1 MFRVSMVTWVTP
13 DTQRAQDAGRA
24 RGRRAAIKRAL
35 VISDIHG
42 MHTALVA
49 LLQAVRYQPAEDDLI
64 CLGDYIDRGPDSRKV
79 VEFFMELK
87 EHHGPRV
94 TLLKGNHEDMCLQA
108 HKDGMINKRAARIM
122 WRFDGSEATLASW
135 GGKVPLEALRFMDSL
150 LLYHES
156 EDMIFV
162 HGGVVPE
169 LPLEPSDPHD
179 LLWSRNTAPHY
190 SGKLVVVGHTIQ
202 SEGVTF
208 DAKAKT
214 LFIDTGAFLAM
225 LGMPGRLSIVDLTSR
240 MVHFI
245 RTDTGTLGCKKLDM
259 KMGSGSR

>member
-1 MFRVSMVTWVTP
+1 
-13 DTQRAQDAGRA
+13 
-24 RGRRAAIKRAL
+24 
-35 VISDIHG
+35 
-42 MHTALVA
+42 MHNALVA
-49 LLQAVRYQPAEDDLI
+49 LLQAVRYEPSEDALI
-64 CLGDYIDRGPDSRKV
+64 CLGDYIDRGPDSREV

-108 HKDGMINKRAARIM
+108 HKDGLVNKRDARNM
-122 WRFDGSEATLASW
+122 WRFDGCEATLASW
-135 GGKVPLEALRFMDSL
+135 GGKVPLEVLRFMESL

-156 EDMIFV
+156 KDMIFV

-169 LPLEPSDPHD
+169 LPLEHSEPYD
-179 LLWSRNTAPHY
+179 LLWSRNAAPHY
-190 SGKLVVVGHTIQ
+190 SGKTVVVGHTIQ

-208 DAKAKT
+208 DAKANM
-214 LFIDTGAFLAM
+214 LSIDTGAFIAL
-225 LGMPGRLSIVDLTSR
+225 LGMPGRLSIVDLTNK

-245 RTDTGTLGCKKLDM
+245 RTDTGKLGRKRLDP

>member
-1 MFRVSMVTWVTP
+1 MVRRSVIPATTVIALSN
-13 DTQRAQDAGRA
+13 AQKERN
-24 RGRRAAIKRAL
+24 IKRTL

-42 MHTALVA
+42 MHDALVA
-49 LLQAVRYQPAEDDLI
+49 LLQAVRYDPLEDELV

-79 VEFFMELK
+79 VELFMELK

-108 HKDGMINKRAARIM
+108 HKDGMSREGKARLR
-122 WRFDGSEATLASW
+122 WRFDGCESTLASW
-135 GGKVPLEALRFMDSL
+135 GGTVPPEALRFMESL
-150 LLYHES
+150 LLYHENQ
-156 EDMIFV
+156 DTIFV

-169 LPLEPSDPHD
+169 LPLEHSDPDD
-179 LLWSRNTAPHY
+179 LLWSRNVAPHY
-190 SGKLVVVGHTIQ
+190 SGKLVVAGHTVQ

-208 DAKAKT
+208 DAKANT
-214 LFIDTGAFLAM
+214 LFIDTGAFFAV
-225 LGMPGRLSIVDLTSR
+225 LGMPGRLSIVDLADR

-245 RTDTGTLGCKKLDM
+245 RTDTGKLGRRKLVA